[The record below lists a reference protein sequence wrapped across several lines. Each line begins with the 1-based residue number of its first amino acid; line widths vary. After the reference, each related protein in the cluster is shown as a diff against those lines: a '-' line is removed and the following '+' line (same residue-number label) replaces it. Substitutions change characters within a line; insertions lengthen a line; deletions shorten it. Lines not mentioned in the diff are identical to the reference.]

1 MELCDM
7 YNNFFDI
14 QQIRMKIAIFLAVC
28 LAGFL
33 VVSISADAV
42 CLQLSYLLHITE
54 LKLYLKFIGLHYK
67 ITCLP
72 ATFKTGSEQ

>member
-14 QQIRMKIAIFLAVC
+14 QQIRMKIAIF

-72 ATFKTGSEQ
+72 ATFKTGSQQ